1 MNWGII
7 GWVLGALLTIYSIKF
22 VFTAV
27 RTLLSKETM
36 ETVLDSA
43 GNSIHRAN
51 RNFKRYLKKKAD
63 NRKMSKQNETPI
75 ITIR

>member
-1 MNWGII
+1 MNWNII
-7 GWVLGALLTIYSIKF
+7 GWVLGTLLTIYGIKF
-22 VFTAV
+22 VFMAV

-43 GNSIHRAN
+43 GNAIHRTN

-63 NRKMSKQNETPI
+63 NKKMSKIETPT